1 MKINVT
7 ATEPNRQ
14 AASPQEQGGMRP
26 DWLAH
31 MPHHWQR
38 GTLNR
43 QALIH
48 AAVNL
53 QNSSSFDALMRSF
66 ATDVQAAYQSSW
78 AINRVMREHAR
89 FAMMCMVMHLHH
101 NAGKEG
107 LPHVKGVTYSGI
119 SELFATGVHTQAG
132 VLASPT
138 RIKAMLGIA
147 RLSGLL
153 VPSHHVADKR
163 MKVLMPTPKM
173 LEPGLA
179 WMHGALRALESAGLL
194 HASAQDMV
202 SQPGMLG
209 EVLSYNVLAY
219 VHDHFTLHEIF
230 SPMRRFMARDNG
242 YVTLLQIIRTL
253 QLQDG
258 RWLASAAP
266 QELSERF
273 QASRSTVR
281 NVLAMAQREGW
292 IAQMER
298 GGHALQLSE
307 SFALQCRAWVAHE
320 VVWMAGLSN
329 AAWQRFQNTPD
340 VFWNDVG

>member
-1 MKINVT
+1 MKRNVT
-7 ATEPNRQ
+7 ATESNRQ
-14 AASPQEQGGMRP
+14 TASPQAQAGMRP

-48 AAVNL
+48 AAANL
-53 QNSSSFDALMRSF
+53 QNSSSFDALMHSF
-66 ATDVQAAYQSSW
+66 ATQVQAAYQSSW

-89 FAMMCMVMHLHH
+89 FAMMCMVMYLHH

-107 LPHVKGVTYSGI
+107 LPHVKGITYSGI
-119 SELFATGVHTQAG
+119 RELFAAGVHTQAG

-153 VPSHHVADKR
+153 VPSQHVADKR

-219 VHDHFTLHEIF
+219 QHDHFTLHEIF
-230 SPMRRFMARDNG
+230 EPMRHFMAKDNG
-242 YVTLLQIIRTL
+242 YVTMLEIIAHL
-253 QLQDG
+253 HQSDG
-258 RWLASAAP
+258 KWWSSASPAALAS
-266 QELSERF
+266 RF
-273 QASRSTVR
+273 KASRSTVR
-281 NVLAMAQREGW
+281 NALLMAQREGW

-307 SFALQCRAWVAHE
+307 SFAQQCRAWVAHE
-320 VVWMAGLSN
+320 AVWMAGLSS
-329 AAWQRFQNTPD
+329 AAWQRLQNAQD
-340 VFWNDVG
+340 VFWNDVI